1 MLEELA
7 HRVRSEAIDPIDLVE
22 ESIRRIEAAPGLN
35 AVTEVFADEA
45 RERASRHDRQGPL
58 AGLPLLVKDLARV
71 EGHRT
76 TFGSLLYAQ
85 APPDTHDDVA
95 VARLRAAGAIVLGRT
110 NSPEFGAVG
119 FTSNRLYGPTRNPWN
134 PSTSPGG
141 SSGGSAAALA
151 AGLAPLATSSD
162 GGGSTRGP
170 ALFCGL
176 VGHKPTMGTIGRNF
190 LPRWI
195 EFSTQGSTAATVAD
209 VVLQLRVMRGG
220 APGDFLALPG
230 GSADVEPRL
239 PRTIYAVRTYR
250 ADVDAR
256 VEANFHATLDA
267 LASSGLAVQWVDSPS
282 DERAVTDWFTI
293 SAAELAQSLRDVQD
307 QSDQMTDY
315 VQFNL
320 RYAESISLDAY
331 LAAMRR
337 RFELSLRYDELLGS
351 DCVVLTPTANCQSF
365 DPEGPLPTSA
375 GRITG
380 DATIALNTTD
390 ANFTGHPATSVPM
403 GLDDHGVPTGVQIT
417 GPRGGDD
424 LTLGVAARLEQ
435 IRPWPLCAPGYT
447 PFSI

>member
-170 ALFCGL
+170 ASFCGL

-256 VEANFHATLDA
+256 VEAITPGTGSSFSLLPAENATGNWVKVTQRVPVRVVFDKYPEVPLEPG
-267 LASSGLAVQWVDSPS
+267 LSAS
-282 DERAVTDWFTI
+282 VTIDTTHKRHLFG
-293 SAAELAQSLRDVQD
+293 Q
-307 QSDQMTDY
+307 
-315 VQFNL
+315 
-320 RYAESISLDAY
+320 
-331 LAAMRR
+331 
-337 RFELSLRYDELLGS
+337 GS
-351 DCVVLTPTANCQSF
+351 DK
-365 DPEGPLPTSA
+365 
-375 GRITG
+375 
-380 DATIALNTTD
+380 
-390 ANFTGHPATSVPM
+390 
-403 GLDDHGVPTGVQIT
+403 
-417 GPRGGDD
+417 
-424 LTLGVAARLEQ
+424 
-435 IRPWPLCAPGYT
+435 
-447 PFSI
+447 